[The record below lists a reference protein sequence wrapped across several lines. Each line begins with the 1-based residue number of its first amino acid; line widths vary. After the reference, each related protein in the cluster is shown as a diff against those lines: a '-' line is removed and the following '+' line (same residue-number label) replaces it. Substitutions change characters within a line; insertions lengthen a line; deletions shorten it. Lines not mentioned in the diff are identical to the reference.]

1 MRGCVIEMA
10 EMEGLTHTARACAA
24 HLRHLV
30 ATIPRRSQDI
40 HVDDCLTLVNDFFET
55 FASLREEEER
65 ISASLR
71 LTPMWRSH
79 LGESDDLHRTI
90 LRALPSWQRD
100 VLVRQPFAFVESW
113 RRVTPQILTFLET
126 CDALYVIVDRLF
138 AHQRSR
144 EPAGIA

>member
-1 MRGCVIEMA
+1 MSDVE
-10 EMEGLTHTARACAA
+10 ELTTAARACAA

-40 HVDDCLTLVNDFFET
+40 HVDDCLTLVNNFFET
-55 FASLREEEER
+55 FARLRDEEER

-90 LRALPSWQRD
+90 LRALPSWQRE

-113 RRVTPQILTFLET
+113 RRVTPQISAFLET
-126 CDALYVIVDRLF
+126 CDALYIIVDRLF

-144 EPAGIA
+144 IPAGIA

>member
-1 MRGCVIEMA
+1 M
-10 EMEGLTHTARACAA
+10 MEVLEKEELTSVARACVG

-55 FASLREEEER
+55 FARLRAEEER
-65 ISASLR
+65 ISSSLR

-79 LGESDDLHRTI
+79 LGESDDLHRTL
-90 LRALPSWQRD
+90 LRSLPSWQRE
-100 VLVRQPFAFVESW
+100 VLLYQPFAFVESW
-113 RRVTPQILTFLET
+113 RRVTPQISTFLET
-126 CDALYVIVDRLF
+126 CDALYIIVDRLF

>member
-1 MRGCVIEMA
+1 MISEVE
-10 EMEGLTHTARACAA
+10 ELTTAARACAA

-55 FASLREEEER
+55 FARLRDEEER

-90 LRALPSWQRD
+90 LRALPSWQRE

-113 RRVTPQILTFLET
+113 WRRVTPQISAFLET
-126 CDALYVIVDRLF
+126 CDALYIIVDRLF

-144 EPAGIA
+144 IPAGIA

>member
-1 MRGCVIEMA
+1 MGDIDE
-10 EMEGLTHTARACAA
+10 LTSAARACVA

-55 FASLREEEER
+55 FARLRDEEER

-71 LTPMWRSH
+71 LTPMWRAH

-90 LRALPSWQRD
+90 LSVLPSWQRE

-113 RRVTPQILTFLET
+113 RRVTPQISAFLET
-126 CDALYVIVDRLF
+126 CDALYIIVDRLF